1 MLGNTHTCSVCLT
14 RVTVDQLNGVSC
26 GHMFCGDCWDVYCQ
40 VQIQQGITTGKIKH
54 ILLGDLRFSGSIIRR
69 SRFIFTKER
78 RTIRQKSG
86 WLNHSNERIFQVYLQ
101 MEGRIM
107 DSWKWGPY
115 V

>member
-54 ILLGDLRFSGSIIRR
+54 ILLNKGILFCLFD
-69 SRFIFTKER
+69 FILYVPST
-78 RTIRQKSG
+78 
-86 WLNHSNERIFQVYLQ
+86 IFQLYTVNGQ
-101 MEGRIM
+101 
-107 DSWKWGPY
+107 
-115 V
+115 